1 MKPEEMFLSANY
13 IFTEG
18 KRLEALSL
26 KLLELMVLERQ
37 EFEKR
42 RINPRVL
49 IEEIEG
55 LMLPIM
61 ENAGLVLK
69 TAAQNA
75 VVMVE
80 PDLFKT
86 LLVNLIDNAR
96 KASEPVSYTHLN
108 HG

>member
-1 MKPEEMFLSANY
+1 MFLSANY

-26 KLLELMVLERQ
+26 KLLGIDGARAAG
-37 EFEKR
+37 FEKR

-86 LLVNLIDNAR
+86 LL
-96 KASEPVSYTHLN
+96 EPD
-108 HG
+108 